1 MGNINVQRHADRAM
15 QFAPFAALKGYYET
29 VRLQERITEPRKELS
44 EDEAEAISNTLNKLR
59 VGTTVKIRYYDIDA
73 YTNIEGVVTELN
85 PPYRRL
91 KVVKTAIPFDD
102 IYIIELLS
110 KNAIF

>member
-1 MGNINVQRHADRAM
+1 M
-15 QFAPFAALKGYYET
+15 Y
-29 VRLQERITEPRKELS
+29 
-44 EDEAEAISNTLNKLR
+44 EAIVCRSMRGLCVLHFHIIFEN
-59 VGTTVKIRYYDIDA
+59 YDIDA

-102 IYIIELLS
+102 IYTIEMLGKDILL
-110 KNAIF
+110 

>member
-1 MGNINVQRHADRAM
+1 M
-15 QFAPFAALKGYYET
+15 QFAPFAALKGYYEA
-29 VRLQERITEPRKELS
+29 VRIQERINEPRKELS
-44 EDEAEAISNTLNKLR
+44 EDEAEAISNTLNKLQI
-59 VGTTVKIRYYDIDA
+59 GTTVKIRYYDIDA

-102 IYIIELLS
+102 IYTIEMLG
-110 KNAIF
+110 KDVCF

>member
-1 MGNINVQRHADRAM
+1 ME
-15 QFAPFAALKGYYET
+15 ALPLKTHIKYLEP
-29 VRLQERITEPRKELS
+29 ITEPRKELS
-44 EDEAEAISNTLNKLR
+44 EDEAEAISNALNKLQ

-73 YTNIEGVVTELN
+73 YTTLEGVVTELN

-102 IYIIELLS
+102 IYTIEILG
-110 KNAIF
+110 KNVIF

>member
-1 MGNINVQRHADRAM
+1 MHFHIILEN
-15 QFAPFAALKGYYET
+15 
-29 VRLQERITEPRKELS
+29 
-44 EDEAEAISNTLNKLR
+44 
-59 VGTTVKIRYYDIDA
+59 YDIDA

-102 IYIIELLS
+102 IYTIELLS
-110 KNAIF
+110 KNVIF